1 MGLLEELLD
10 VAEDEDV
17 DVEDITIVA
26 VTVSGGFSDGNTVG
40 SEKVV
45 GTTVVCS
52 GSRYSTVEVT
62 ITMEV
67 VVEVVVKVVVDV
79 VVEVVVVVDV
89 VVVVV
94 VVVVVMVVVVVVV
107 EVVMVDLVVVV
118 TTADVLPLYSLVLLQ
133 IADSHHPE
141 LEVSSVEVSGTD
153 LEVVG
158 VVLVEY
164 PLVSATTW

>member
-10 VAEDEDV
+10 VEEDEDV

-89 VVVVV
+89 VVVVLV
-94 VVVVVMVVVVVVV
+94 VVLVVVV

-118 TTADVLPLYSLVLLQ
+118 TTPDVLPLYSLVLLQ